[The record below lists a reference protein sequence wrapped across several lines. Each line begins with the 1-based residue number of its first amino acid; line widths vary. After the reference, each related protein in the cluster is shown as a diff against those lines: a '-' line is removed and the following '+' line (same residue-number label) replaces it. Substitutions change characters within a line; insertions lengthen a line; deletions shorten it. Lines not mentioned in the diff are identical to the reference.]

1 MFPAHI
7 DAKLNSKKNRVCI
20 LVYYTSF
27 IFLSLYLSTKKIIRG
42 LRRQTP
48 QELTMSS
55 LSEHLKSHAEELA
68 AFWDR
73 FGLADHQDAIN
84 KFLGTRS
91 VEDLRYVG
99 LADVQSLS
107 FNAWAA
113 TYLTVVAKNRLVAAV
128 KSLDTVPSSPAET
141 QI

>member
-1 MFPAHI
+1 M
-7 DAKLNSKKNRVCI
+7 
-20 LVYYTSF
+20 SF
-27 IFLSLYLSTKKIIRG
+27 IFLSLYLSAKKIIPG

-48 QELTMSS
+48 LKLTMSS

-73 FGLADHQDAIN
+73 FGVAEHQDAIN
-84 KFLGTRS
+84 KYLGTRS
-91 VEDLRYVG
+91 VDDLHYVG
-99 LADVQSLS
+99 LSDVQGLS

-128 KSLDTVPSSPAET
+128 KSLHTVPSSPAET

>member
-1 MFPAHI
+1 MFPAHKL
-7 DAKLNSKKNRVCI
+7 AKPNSKRTRVCI

-27 IFLSLYLSTKKIIRG
+27 IILSLYLSAKKIFPG
-42 LRRQTP
+42 VRRQTLTQP
-48 QELTMSS
+48 TMSS

-73 FGLADHQDAIN
+73 FGVAEHQDAIN
-84 KFLGTRS
+84 KYLGTRS
-91 VEDLRYVG
+91 VDDLRYVG
-99 LADVQSLS
+99 PADVQSLS

-128 KSLDTVPSSPAET
+128 KSLHTVPSSPAET

>member
-1 MFPAHI
+1 
-7 DAKLNSKKNRVCI
+7 
-20 LVYYTSF
+20 
-27 IFLSLYLSTKKIIRG
+27 
-42 LRRQTP
+42 
-48 QELTMSS
+48 MSS

-73 FGLADHQDAIN
+73 FGIAEHQDAIN

-91 VEDLRYVG
+91 VEDLRYVS
-99 LADVQSLS
+99 LADVQSIA

-128 KSLDTVPSSPAET
+128 KSLDTVPSSPT
-141 QI
+141 YSQQI